1 MFNSIRKF
9 STVLLLGLSTVAPP
23 SLFAAA
29 DAVRVTVALP
39 EIVSASYHGFCIPG
53 AENTSYS
60 ASSTDAVNLSYE
72 SLSPYVTFDGKLLKN
87 NPDLFVIETDPLL
100 NKCNSAFP
108 GFIRAVGPDFYV
120 RRCCY
125 YSNL

>member
-1 MFNSIRKF
+1 MFNSIRKI

-39 EIVSASYHGFCIPG
+39 EIVSPSYHGFCIPG
-53 AENTSYS
+53 AGNTSYS

-72 SLSPYVTFDGKLLKN
+72 SLSPYDGKLLKN
-87 NPDLFVIETDPLL
+87 NPDLLVIETDPFQ
-100 NKCNSAFP
+100 NKCNSVLP